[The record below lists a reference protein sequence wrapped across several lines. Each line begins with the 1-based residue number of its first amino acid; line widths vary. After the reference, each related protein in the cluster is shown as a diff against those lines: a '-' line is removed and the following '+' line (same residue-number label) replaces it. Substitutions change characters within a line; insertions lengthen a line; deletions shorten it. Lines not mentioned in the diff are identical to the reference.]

1 MRSIRRSIFIITLI
15 LLMIGVVMVYSSSA
29 IYAHEKFGDSAFFLK
44 RQLFFLFIGFAL
56 MLYAMSINLAEIKKS
71 ARVLMIAAILLLLLV
86 LIPGIGVSAGGARR
100 WFRIGGVLSF
110 QPSEAAKFAL
120 IIYLA
125 SFFSRKGYK
134 IKNLFSGYLPLVSV
148 ICLTCVLVLLEPDL
162 GTAISIFFV
171 GILIVFIA
179 GGRIKHLVTTAL
191 LGFPFLY
198 YSIFSVPYRRKR
210 MLIFLNPWQDKE
222 GSGFQIIQS
231 FLALG
236 SGGLFGVGLGQSTQ
250 KLFYLPQSHTDFIF
264 SIIGEE
270 LGFIGAA
277 SIVILFGAL
286 IWQGMRAFFKETRP
300 FNKILIFGIT
310 NMIAFEALVNMGVS
324 VGAFPTKG
332 LPLPF
337 ISYGGSSLVFHMAA
351 IGLLLNA
358 MRGE

>member
-1 MRSIRRSIFIITLI
+1 MRGIRRSIFIITLI

-44 RQLFFLFIGFAL
+44 KHLWFLFIGFVL
-56 MLYAMSINLAEIKKS
+56 MLYSMSINLAEIERFTK
-71 ARVLMIAAILLLLLV
+71 VLMIAAILFLLLV

-100 WFRIGGVLSF
+100 WFRIGALSF
-110 QPSEAAKFAL
+110 QPSELAKFAL
-120 IIYLA
+120 ILYLA
-125 SFFSRKGYK
+125 RFFSRKGYK
-134 IKNLFSGYLPLVSV
+134 IKNLFLGYLPLLSV
-148 ICLTCVLVLLEPDL
+148 ISLTSALVLLQPDL

-179 GGRIKHLVTTAL
+179 GGRIKHLLTTAL
-191 LGFPFLY
+191 LGLPFLY
-198 YSIFSVPYRRKR
+198 YLIFSVPYRRQR
-210 MLIFLNPWQDKE
+210 MLIFLNPWQDRE

-270 LGFIGAA
+270 LGFMGAA
-277 SIVILFGAL
+277 SIVILFGAV
-286 IWQGMRAFFKETRP
+286 IWQGMRAFFKESRP

-310 NMIAFEALVNMGVS
+310 NMIAFEALINMGVS

-337 ISYGGSSLVFHMAA
+337 ISYGGTSLVFHMAA
-351 IGLLLNA
+351 VGLMLSA
-358 MRGE
+358 MRE